1 MFYSSLSL
9 VNIWQQEKTLERK
22 KGERCNKGLRW
33 FKPENKLLLH
43 SRIWGIYCHVHF
55 HTRETLKLHS
65 NTHLTICSIHVRLL
79 RHKKVQHQTKLM
91 KSSDSQLVGY
101 CQKKFNFNRLCC
113 SPKLNFVKKSPEEA
127 SLFKDSSVSQH
138 ECIVS
143 GGYSLDIYSLCTLSS
158 TQQIFGSG
166 SNKPLPRETWHL
178 RL

>member
-113 SPKLNFVKKSPEEA
+113 SPKLNFMHNFTLFCEEKSWG
-127 SLFKDSSVSQH
+127 SFSIQRLFS
-138 ECIVS
+138 
-143 GGYSLDIYSLCTLSS
+143 
-158 TQQIFGSG
+158 
-166 SNKPLPRETWHL
+166 KPTWMHSFWWLQSWHL
-178 RL
+178 QSLYTELNTANIWKWQ